1 MINGTVVYFAIS
13 LASMLFSSGIAASAR
28 QCSSFCVC
36 DTWYDLERASCVG
49 RHLYNIHTGAP
60 DNVQALDLSDNVI
73 SVLTSFELA
82 VRSVIYKITFI
93 FIPWSSLPASLARDK
108 INLTFN
114 AFSCYMVEGGGIRLP
129 PLFPCYTRPF

>member
-1 MINGTVVYFAIS
+1 MINGTVVYLIIS
-13 LASMLFSSGIAASAR
+13 LVSILFSSGIAVSTQ

-73 SVLTSFELA
+73 SLLTSFELA
-82 VRSVIYKITFI
+82 VCS
-93 FIPWSSLPASLARDK
+93 
-108 INLTFN
+108 NLRNYFH
-114 AFSCYMVEGGGIRLP
+114 
-129 PLFPCYTRPF
+129 LFCNRVTHIVD